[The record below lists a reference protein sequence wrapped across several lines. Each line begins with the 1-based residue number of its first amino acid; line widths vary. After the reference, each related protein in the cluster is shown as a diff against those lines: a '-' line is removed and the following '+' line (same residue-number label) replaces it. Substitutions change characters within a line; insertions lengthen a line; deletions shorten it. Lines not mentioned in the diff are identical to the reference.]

1 MLKYVKGNLLEADVE
16 AYVNTVNTVG
26 VMGKGIALQF
36 KNKFAHNYQM
46 YLEACKLGTIGIGK
60 LLVVTEN
67 LIDGRKIIINFPTK
81 KDWFRKS
88 QYVYIEEG
96 LKDLV
101 RIIDQFGI
109 KSIALPPLG
118 CGNGGLTW
126 SKVKTIIEKY
136 LKDIPDTIIYI
147 YEPSIE
153 TAIMSKEL
161 TPGRAMLLYAL
172 FEYEKMGEDVSL
184 FVANKL
190 AYFLQRSGVNLNI
203 QFAANTYG
211 PHAKDIKRV
220 IKKLN
225 GTFLS
230 LENDKNIE
238 PFDAIHLNR
247 DAKEAVDQ
255 YITES
260 LTDGER
266 KKLFNM
272 LDVIKGFESAFA
284 MEILSSV
291 DFLRV
296 QYSLNTPEEVLIKM
310 HDWND
315 RKKETIKDKHVV
327 IAMKQLSQHA
337 SNLAY

>member
-1 MLKYVKGNLLEADVE
+1 MLKYVKGNLLEAEAE

-36 KNKFAHNYQM
+36 KNKFPHNYQM
-46 YLEACKLGTIGIGK
+46 YLEACKLGTIAVGK

-67 LIDGRKIIINFPTK
+67 FIEGRKVIINFPTK
-81 KDWFRKS
+81 KEWFRKS
-88 QYVYIEEG
+88 QYAYIEEG

-101 RIIDQFGI
+101 RIIGQFQL
-109 KSIALPPLG
+109 KSVALPPLG

-126 SKVKTIIEKY
+126 AKVKAMIEKY

-172 FEYEKMGEDVSL
+172 FEYEKMGEEVSL

-190 AYFLQRSGVNLNI
+190 AYFLQRSGVSLQI
-203 QFAANTYG
+203 QFTANTYG

-220 IKKLN
+220 IRKLN
-225 GTFLS
+225 GTFLT
-230 LENDKNIE
+230 LDNDKDIE
-238 PFDAIHLNR
+238 PFDAIHLNCE
-247 DAKEAVDQ
+247 AKEAVNQ
-255 YITES
+255 YVNES
-260 LTDGER
+260 LTDSER
-266 KKLFNM
+266 KKLTNM
-272 LDVIKGFESAFA
+272 LGVIKGFESAFA

-291 DFLRV
+291 DFLKV
-296 QYSLNTPEEVLIKM
+296 QYSLNTPEEVLVKM
-310 HDWND
+310 HEWND
-315 RKKETIKDKHVV
+315 RKKEAIKDKHVV
-327 IAMKQLSQHA
+327 IAMTQLSQHA
-337 SNLAY
+337 TSLQY

>member
-1 MLKYVKGNLLEADVE
+1 LEADVE

-36 KNKFAHNYQM
+36 KNKFPHNYQM
-46 YLEACKLGTIGIGK
+46 YLEACKLSTIDIGK

-67 LIDGRKIIINFPTK
+67 FIDGRKIIINFPTK
-81 KDWFRKS
+81 KEWFRKS
-88 QYVYIEEG
+88 QYAYIEEG

-101 RIIDQFGI
+101 KIVDRFQI
-109 KSIALPPLG
+109 KSLALPPLG

-126 SKVKTIIEKY
+126 SKVKILIEKY
-136 LKDIPDTIIYI
+136 LQNIPDTNIYI

-161 TPGRAMLLYAL
+161 TPGRAMLMYAL
-172 FEYEKMGEDVSL
+172 FEYEKMGEEVSL

-190 AYFLQRSGVNLNI
+190 AYFLQRSGVNLNV
-203 QFAANTYG
+203 QFTANTYG

-220 IKKLN
+220 IRKLN
-225 GTFLS
+225 GTFLT
-230 LENDKNIE
+230 LDNDKNIE
-238 PFDAIHLNR
+238 PFDPIHLNR

-255 YITES
+255 YVSES
-260 LTDGER
+260 LTDSER

-272 LDVIKGFESAFA
+272 LSVIKGFESAFA

-296 QYSLNTPEEVLIKM
+296 QYTLNTPEEVLVKM

-315 RKKETIKDKHVV
+315 RKKESIKDKHVV
-327 IAMKQLSQHA
+327 IAVSQLNQHA
-337 SNLAY
+337 TSLQY

>member
-1 MLKYVKGNLLEADVE
+1 MLKYVKGNLLEAEAD

-36 KNKFAHNYQM
+36 KTKFPHNYQM
-46 YLEACKLGTIGIGK
+46 YLEACKLRTIDIGK

-67 LIDGRKIIINFPTK
+67 YIDGRKIIVNFPTK
-81 KDWFRKS
+81 KEWFRKS
-88 QYVYIEEG
+88 QYTYIEEG

-101 RIIDQFGI
+101 HVIERFQI
-109 KSIALPPLG
+109 KSLALPPLG

-126 SKVKTIIEKY
+126 SKVKVLIEKY
-136 LKDIPDTIIYI
+136 LKDIPNTIIYI

-172 FEYEKMGEDVSL
+172 FEYEKMGEEVSL

-203 QFAANTYG
+203 QFTANTYG
-211 PHAKDIKRV
+211 PHTKDIKNV
-220 IKKLN
+220 IRKLN
-225 GTFLS
+225 GTFITLDD
-230 LENDKNIE
+230 DKNIE

-247 DAKEAVDQ
+247 DAKEAIDQ
-255 YITES
+255 YVSES

-266 KKLFNM
+266 KKLYNM

-296 QYSLNTPEEVLIKM
+296 QYSLQTSDDVLVKM
-310 HDWND
+310 HEWSD
-315 RKKETIKDKHVV
+315 RKKESIKDKHVV
-327 IAMKQLSQHA
+327 IAMSQLDQYA
-337 SNLAY
+337 TFLKY